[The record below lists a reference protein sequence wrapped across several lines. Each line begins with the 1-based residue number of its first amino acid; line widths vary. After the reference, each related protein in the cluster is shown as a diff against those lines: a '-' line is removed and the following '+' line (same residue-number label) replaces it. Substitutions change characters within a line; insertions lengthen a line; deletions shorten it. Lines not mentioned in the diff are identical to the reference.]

1 MLCELTLSPVL
12 GSLPVRQMTAV
23 LLKQYVDAHW
33 SADAEKF
40 VAPEATAAAKEAI
53 RRMLPQGLKE
63 SISKVGANDSSGV
76 DCLLLS
82 KFAESSLECIFLL
95 LFLVLQINA
104 SPSKAAN
111 DFGVVVFQH
120 GINFTL

>member
-1 MLCELTLSPVL
+1 MVLCELTLSPG

-40 VAPEATAAAKEAI
+40 VAPEATPAAKEAI

-63 SISKVGANDSSGV
+63 SISKVGTR
-76 DCLLLS
+76 
-82 KFAESSLECIFLL
+82 III
-95 LFLVLQINA
+95 QIN
-104 SPSKAAN
+104 SN
-111 DFGVVVFQH
+111 
-120 GINFTL
+120 INFK

>member
-1 MLCELTLSPVL
+1 MVLCELTLSPVL

-63 SISKVGANDSSGV
+63 SISKVGTCLIQVSMFHIHDNITVDSAQCMW
-76 DCLLLS
+76 D
-82 KFAESSLECIFLL
+82 
-95 LFLVLQINA
+95 
-104 SPSKAAN
+104 
-111 DFGVVVFQH
+111 
-120 GINFTL
+120 

>member
-1 MLCELTLSPVL
+1 MLTFLKFQCTGRVSEYGVVLCELTLSPVL

-63 SISKVGANDSSGV
+63 SISKVRRDM
-76 DCLLLS
+76 
-82 KFAESSLECIFLL
+82 FATSVYVSY
-95 LFLVLQINA
+95 
-104 SPSKAAN
+104 S
-111 DFGVVVFQH
+111 
-120 GINFTL
+120 

>member
-1 MLCELTLSPVL
+1 MVLCELTLSPVL

-63 SISKVGANDSSGV
+63 SISKVGANDSTGWPI
-76 DCLLLS
+76 C
-82 KFAESSLECIFLL
+82 
-95 LFLVLQINA
+95 
-104 SPSKAAN
+104 
-111 DFGVVVFQH
+111 FGKE
-120 GINFTL
+120 IC

>member
-1 MLCELTLSPVL
+1 
-12 GSLPVRQMTAV
+12 MTAV

-63 SISKVGANDSSGV
+63 SISKVGRDTFTGWSLCSDSLVRCSNI
-76 DCLLLS
+76 LLGQKVAKVMGALPKS
-82 KFAESSLECIFLL
+82 ML
-95 LFLVLQINA
+95 
-104 SPSKAAN
+104 
-111 DFGVVVFQH
+111 
-120 GINFTL
+120 T